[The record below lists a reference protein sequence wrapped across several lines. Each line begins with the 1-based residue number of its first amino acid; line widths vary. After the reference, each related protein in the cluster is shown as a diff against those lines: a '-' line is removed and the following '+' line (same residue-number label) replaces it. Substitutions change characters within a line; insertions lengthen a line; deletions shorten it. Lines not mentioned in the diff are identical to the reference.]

1 MLFLLTALVVAAIL
15 GTTTADEEI
24 QIPWINEV
32 PTKTKIPFDEATQA
46 VELKV
51 KWGIA
56 NNGYYW
62 SNINLNGND
71 DETKVGFGFSNP
83 GYTYQDGPLSGNPL
97 PPTWA
102 VAPCIGSERR
112 LPMPENFVFSEEEVI
127 WTVWKDNGK
136 LNVLYNGEDFL
147 RDGYPGVS
155 EEFDCENPTEFPDGK
170 VQWEPYWVAELK
182 SVTFMGWNANE
193 QFDGYR
199 FIPIPMDAEPE
210 NNDDIHGDDIHGDD
224 NGSYSGTTLLSRS
237 SVIVTALLM
246 AAFF

>member
-1 MLFLLTALVVAAIL
+1 MLVLLTALVVAAIL
-15 GTTTADEEI
+15 GTTTADEE
-24 QIPWINEV
+24 IPWINEV

-56 NNGYYW
+56 ANPYYW
-62 SNINLNGND
+62 YLIDLNGND
-71 DETKVGFGFSNP
+71 DEAKVGFGFSNP
-83 GYTYQDGPLSGNPL
+83 GNTYQDGPLSGNPL
-97 PPTWA
+97 PPDWA
-102 VAPCIGSERR
+102 VAPCIGSDRR

-147 RDGYPGVS
+147 RDGYPG
-155 EEFDCENPTEFPDGK
+155 EEFDCENPTKFPNGK
-170 VQWEPYWVAELK
+170 EQWEPYWDAELT
-182 SVTFMGWNANE
+182 SVSFYGWNTNE
-193 QFDGYR
+193 KFDGYR
-199 FIPIPMDAEPE
+199 FIPIPIDAEPE
-210 NNDDIHGDDIHGDD
+210 NNDDIHGDN

-237 SVIVTALLM
+237 SVIVTTLLM